1 MNTKAQ
7 ILVVDDDEKILNFF
21 KRFFKNENFNVTYSN
36 SGTRALKLIKSTYF
50 DLILAD
56 LKIDEFNGIDLLKE
70 VMRTTHDTEVIII
83 TGYGTIESAVEVM
96 QLGAYDY
103 LTKPL
108 DITKTKITINK
119 ALERK
124 KLRTQVNQL
133 KNEIE
138 RQYINQGIV
147 IVSESMRR
155 ILHLVETIAPT
166 DSTVLITGESGVG
179 KEVIVK
185 YIHRLSP
192 RAPKPFISINCA
204 TLPETLLES
213 ELFGYVRGAFTGAV
227 SDKVGLFE
235 EAHEGTIFLDEI
247 GELTP
252 GVQAKLLRALQEGEI
267 RKLGDTKS
275 LKVNV
280 RIIAATNKNLA
291 EQVKEK
297 KFREDLYYRLNVI
310 PITIPPLRERKEDI
324 IPLFNHFMKK
334 ISEKMEK
341 NITGLTPE
349 AIYQIKNYHWP
360 GNIRELENVVERL
373 VTITENEII
382 TEREVS
388 YVFMLD
394 KSANQYFETTI
405 TDNPLQEN
413 DPERNHII
421 DALKRSGWSIQ
432 KAAKILGI
440 SRTTLWRKMKK
451 YSIEIPR

>member
-7 ILVVDDDEKILNFF
+7 ILVVDDDENILNFF
-21 KRFFKNENFNVTYSN
+21 KRLFKNENFNVTYSN
-36 SGTRALKLIKSTYF
+36 SGIRALELIKSTYF

-56 LKIDEFNGIDLLKE
+56 LKIDEFNGLDLLKE

-83 TGYGTIESAVEVM
+83 TGYGTIESAVEAM

-108 DITKTKITINK
+108 DTTKTRITINR

-147 IVSESMRR
+147 VVSESMRK

-179 KEVIVK
+179 KEVIAK

-204 TLPETLLES
+204 ALPETLLES
-213 ELFGYVRGAFTGAV
+213 ELFGHVRGAFTGAV

-310 PITIPPLRERKEDI
+310 PITIPSLRERKDDI
-324 IPLFNHFMKK
+324 IPLLNHFLKK
-334 ISEKMEK
+334 ISEKMGK

-349 AIYQIKNYHWP
+349 AIYQIKNYPWP

-373 VTITENEII
+373 VAITENEII

-394 KSANQYFETTI
+394 KPATQYFETTI
-405 TDNPLQEN
+405 SGYPLQEN
-413 DPERNHII
+413 NPERNYII
-421 DALKRSGWSIQ
+421 DTLKRSGWSIQ

-451 YSIEIPR
+451 YNIEIPR